1 MWRRRMK
8 ENKKKLGDEIVINKT
23 KILTFNLLEIR
34 MDRLNALLLFL
45 MRGLLSDSISRESL
59 HSPNSNCRFFL
70 LFRSFVCVCVYVSKI
85 NNGMCF
91 TFALIVFDSSSFFF
105 FHASFRAIYFWFVFV
120 FIFISL
126 EFQSLFISQKHAS
139 LILFVS
145 FLFPSLV
152 LFSHCTTHQSEI
164 VVGVNGVDTVFRLL
178 LLLCAVL
185 CSFVFPADVRLM
197 CTKSE
202 FRVVWAPNQRQ
213 SAENKQM
220 IRFSSVGVIF
230 AKPFSS
236 KA

>member
-1 MWRRRMK
+1 MRSQIRMPEVNVYACLPKNNRRNGENGNNKICMHYNTMWRRRMK

-105 FHASFRAIYFWFVFV
+105 FTLLFGR
-120 FIFISL
+120 FIFDSSL
-126 EFQSLFISQKHAS
+126 SLS
-139 LILFVS
+139 LYHLSFNLCLFHKNTLRLF
-145 FLFPSLV
+145 FLFR
-152 LFSHCTTHQSEI
+152 FF
-164 VVGVNGVDTVFRLL
+164 FRLWFYSHT
-178 LLLCAVL
+178 A
-185 CSFVFPADVRLM
+185 RH
-197 CTKSE
+197 TKVKS
-202 FRVVWAPNQRQ
+202 
-213 SAENKQM
+213 
-220 IRFSSVGVIF
+220 
-230 AKPFSS
+230 
-236 KA
+236 